1 MSTANFCAIRL
12 AFKCDSESG
21 NLLNLIINI
30 KCSKSV
36 FEENEMV
43 IQERSLR
50 GIESSCGGK

>member
-43 IQERSLR
+43 IQVRSLR
-50 GIESSCGGK
+50 GKESSCGGK